1 LGYWRALRGR
11 WPLGGDM
18 AEKKDMVQID
28 SLEKYFGEDKERV
41 HVLKGVTLNIPEGSL
56 YTFLGPSGCGKTT
69 TLRCVAGL
77 ERPDGGKI
85 SIAGHTVF
93 ASGER
98 VYVPTNKRPIGMV
111 FQSYAIWPH
120 MTVAENVAYPL
131 TIQRRPKDEVKRR
144 VSDVLKIVGLD
155 GLEDRPAPK
164 LSGGQQQRV
173 AFARALVNEPK
184 VMLLDEPLSNLDAKL
199 RVQMRSEIKALQRRT
214 NITTIFVT
222 HDQAEALAISDQ
234 IAVMHGGKLI
244 EVGAPHQL
252 YARPTRRFTATFLGL
267 TNLID
272 GRIVELHGDAQPGKI
287 QTKKGLL
294 SFIPAPGLKQ
304 DQAAVVSIRPEN
316 IPLFKDRP
324 QLSENVLEGK
334 VTEAIFMGDAYQ
346 CKVAVGDDILA
357 VHTHPF
363 NSVSPGEK
371 VYLQLD
377 PASCNGLPA
386 DDREGI
392 DESML
397 GD

>member
-1 LGYWRALRGR
+1 
-11 WPLGGDM
+11 M
-18 AEKKDMVQID
+18 ADKADMVQIE

-41 HVLKGVTLNIPEGSL
+41 HVLKGVSLNIPEGSL

-77 ERPDGGKI
+77 ERPDGGRI
-85 SIAGHTVF
+85 SIGGRPVY

-120 MTVAENVAYPL
+120 MTVAENVGYPL
-131 TIQRRPKDEVKRR
+131 TIHRRPKTEIKKR

-173 AFARALVNEPK
+173 AFARALINEPK

-234 IAVMHGGKLI
+234 IAVMHGGVLI
-244 EVGAPHQL
+244 EIGSPHEL
-252 YARPTRRFTATFLGL
+252 YTRPKRRFTATFLGL
-267 TNLID
+267 TNLIEGKVLDVD
-272 GRIVELHGDAQPGKI
+272 GNSRPGKL
-287 QTKKGLL
+287 QTKKGIL
-294 SFIPAPGLKQ
+294 SFIPSTALKK
-304 DQAAVVSIRPEN
+304 DQAAVISIRPEN
-316 IPLFKDRP
+316 IPLYKEKPASMD
-324 QLSENVLEGK
+324 NVLEGT

-346 CKVAVGDDILA
+346 CKVAVGDDIIA

-363 NSVSPGEK
+363 NVVNPGDK
-371 VYLQLD
+371 VYLHLD
-377 PASCNGLPA
+377 PGSCNGLPA
-386 DDREGI
+386 DDKEGV

>member
-1 LGYWRALRGR
+1 
-11 WPLGGDM
+11 M
-18 AEKKDMVQID
+18 ADKKDMVQIE

-41 HVLKGVTLNIPEGSL
+41 HVLKGVTLFIPEGSL

-77 ERPDGGKI
+77 ERPDGGRI
-85 SIAGHTVF
+85 SINGQTVF

-131 TIQRRPKDEVKRR
+131 TIQRRPKSEIKQR
-144 VSDVLKIVGLD
+144 VGDVLKIVGLD

-244 EVGAPHQL
+244 EVGAPHDL
-252 YARPTRRFTATFLGL
+252 YTRPKRKFTATFLGL
-267 TNLID
+267 TNLIQGKVLEVD
-272 GRIVELHGDAQPGKI
+272 GDSRPGKMA
-287 QTKKGLL
+287 TKKGVL
-294 SFIPAPGLKQ
+294 SFIPSTTLKK
-304 DQAAVVSIRPEN
+304 DQQAVISIRPEN
-316 IPLFKDRP
+316 IPLHKEKP
-324 QLSENVLEGK
+324 QGLDNVLEGIVK
-334 VTEAIFMGDAYQ
+334 EAVFMGDAYQ
-346 CKVAVGDDILA
+346 CKIAVGDDLLS

-363 NSVSPGEK
+363 NAVSPGDK
-371 VYLQLD
+371 VYLHLD
-377 PASCNGLPA
+377 PNSCNGLPA
-386 DDREGI
+386 DDTEGV
-392 DESML
+392 DESVL
-397 GD
+397 GN

>member
-1 LGYWRALRGR
+1 
-11 WPLGGDM
+11 M
-18 AEKKDMVQID
+18 AEKKDMVQIET
-28 SLEKYFGEDKERV
+28 LEKYFGKDKERV
-41 HVLKGVTLNIPEGSL
+41 HVLKGVTLNVPQGSL

-77 ERPDGGKI
+77 ERPEGGRI
-85 SIAGHTVF
+85 SIGGQTVF
-93 ASGER
+93 AFGER
-98 VYVPTNKRPIGMV
+98 LYVPTNKRPIGMV

-131 TIQRRPKDEVKRR
+131 TVQRRPKVEIKKR
-144 VSDVLKIVGLD
+144 VTDVLRIVGLD

-184 VMLLDEPLSNLDAKL
+184 VMLLDEPLSNLDARL

-222 HDQAEALAISDQ
+222 HDQSEALAISDQ

-267 TNLID
+267 TNLIE
-272 GRIVELHGDAQPGKI
+272 GKVVELNGDSKPGKI

-294 SFIPAPGLKQ
+294 TFIPAPGLKK
-304 DQAAVVSIRPEN
+304 DQAAVISIRPEN
-316 IPLFKDRP
+316 IPLHKEKP
-324 QLSENVLEGK
+324 QGLENVLEGTVK
-334 VTEAIFMGDAYQ
+334 EAIFMNDAYQ
-346 CKVAVGDDILA
+346 CKIAVNNDLLT

-363 NSVSPGEK
+363 NAVKPGDK
-371 VYLQLD
+371 VYLHLD
-377 PASCNGLPA
+377 PGSCNGLPA
-386 DDREGI
+386 EDTEGV

-397 GD
+397 GN

>member
-1 LGYWRALRGR
+1 
-11 WPLGGDM
+11 M
-18 AEKKDMVQID
+18 AEKRDMVQIE

-41 HVLKGVTLNIPEGSL
+41 HVLKGVSLSIPEGSL

-77 ERPDGGKI
+77 ERPDGGRI
-85 SIAGHTVF
+85 SIGGHTVF
-93 ASGER
+93 AFGER

-120 MTVAENVAYPL
+120 MTVAENVSYPL
-131 TIQRRPKDEVKRR
+131 TIHRRPRAEIKQR
-144 VSDVLKIVGLD
+144 VSEVLKVVGLD

-173 AFARALVNEPK
+173 AFARALINEPK
-184 VMLLDEPLSNLDAKL
+184 VMLLDEPLSNLDARL
-199 RVQMRSEIKALQRRT
+199 RVQMRSEIKSLQRRT
-214 NITTIFVT
+214 SITTIFVT

-267 TNLID
+267 TNLIE
-272 GRIVELHGDAQPGKI
+272 GKVVELDGDSKPGKI

-294 SFIPAPGLKQ
+294 SFIPAPGLKK
-304 DQAAVVSIRPEN
+304 DQAAVISIRPEN
-316 IPLFKDRP
+316 IPLHKEKP
-324 QLSENVLEGK
+324 QGLENVLEGTIK
-334 VTEAIFMGDAYQ
+334 EAIFMGDAYQ
-346 CKVAVGDDILA
+346 CKVAVGDDLLA

-363 NSVSPGEK
+363 NAVSPGDK
-371 VYLQLD
+371 VYLYLD
-377 PASCNGLPA
+377 PGSCNGLPA
-386 DDREGI
+386 DDTEGI

>member
-1 LGYWRALRGR
+1 
-11 WPLGGDM
+11 M
-18 AEKKDMVQID
+18 AEKRDMVQIA

-85 SIAGHTVF
+85 SIAGQTVF

-144 VSDVLKIVGLD
+144 VGDVLKIVGLD

-173 AFARALVNEPK
+173 AFARAIVAEPD
-184 VMLLDEPLSNLDAKL
+184 VLLLDEPLSNLDAAL
-199 RVQMRSEIKALQRRT
+199 REQMCAEFKALQRRT

-234 IAVMHGGKLI
+234 IAVMYAGTLI

-252 YARPTRRFTATFLGL
+252 YSRPTRRFTATFLGL

-272 GRIVELHGDAQPGKI
+272 GKIVELHGDAQPGKI

-304 DQAAVVSIRPEN
+304 DQAAVISIRPEN
-316 IPLFKDRP
+316 IPLYKDRP
-324 QLSENVLEGK
+324 QGLENILEGK
-334 VTEAIFMGDAYQ
+334 ITEAIFMGDAYQ
-346 CKVAVGDDILA
+346 CKVAVGDDLLA

-363 NSVSPGEK
+363 NSVSPGDK

-377 PASCNGLPA
+377 PKSCNGLPA
-386 DDREGI
+386 DDKEGI

>member
-1 LGYWRALRGR
+1 
-11 WPLGGDM
+11 M
-18 AEKKDMVQID
+18 ADKRDMVQIE

-41 HVLKGVTLNIPEGSL
+41 HVLKGVTLRIPEGSL

-77 ERPDGGKI
+77 ERPDGGRI
-85 SIAGHTVF
+85 NIGGQTVF

-131 TIQRRPKDEVKRR
+131 TIHRRPKAEIKKR
-144 VSDVLKIVGLD
+144 VSDVLKVVGLD

-173 AFARALVNEPK
+173 AFACAFINEPK

-199 RVQMRSEIKALQRRT
+199 RVQMRSEIKSLQRRT

-244 EVGAPHQL
+244 EIGSPHQL
-252 YARPTRRFTATFLGL
+252 YTRPKRKFTATFLGL
-267 TNLID
+267 TNLIEGKVVDADGD
-272 GRIVELHGDAQPGKI
+272 GRPGKL

-294 SFIPAPGLKQ
+294 SFIPATPLKK
-304 DQAAVVSIRPEN
+304 DQAAVISIRPEN
-316 IPLFKDRP
+316 IPLHKVKPEGLD
-324 QLSENVLEGK
+324 NVLEGT

-363 NSVSPGEK
+363 NAVHPGDK
-371 VYLQLD
+371 VYLHLD
-377 PASCNGLPA
+377 PGSCNGLPA
-386 DDREGI
+386 DDTEGV
-392 DESML
+392 DETML
-397 GD
+397 GA

>member
-1 LGYWRALRGR
+1 
-11 WPLGGDM
+11 M
-18 AEKKDMVQID
+18 AEKRDMVQIA

-85 SIAGHTVF
+85 SIAGQTVF

-144 VSDVLKIVGLD
+144 VGDVLKIVGLD

-199 RVQMRSEIKALQRRT
+199 RVQMRSEIKVAATPNQH
-214 NITTIFVT
+214 
-222 HDQAEALAISDQ
+222 HDDFRY
-234 IAVMHGGKLI
+234 
-244 EVGAPHQL
+244 P
-252 YARPTRRFTATFLGL
+252 
-267 TNLID
+267 
-272 GRIVELHGDAQPGKI
+272 
-287 QTKKGLL
+287 
-294 SFIPAPGLKQ
+294 
-304 DQAAVVSIRPEN
+304 
-316 IPLFKDRP
+316 
-324 QLSENVLEGK
+324 
-334 VTEAIFMGDAYQ
+334 
-346 CKVAVGDDILA
+346 
-357 VHTHPF
+357 
-363 NSVSPGEK
+363 
-371 VYLQLD
+371 
-377 PASCNGLPA
+377 
-386 DDREGI
+386 
-392 DESML
+392 
-397 GD
+397 

>member
-1 LGYWRALRGR
+1 
-11 WPLGGDM
+11 M
-18 AEKKDMVQID
+18 ADRRDMVQIGF
-28 SLEKYFGEDKERV
+28 LEKYFGEDRERV
-41 HVLKGVTLNIPEGSL
+41 HVLKGISLNIPEGSL

-85 SIAGHTVF
+85 SINGQTVF

-120 MTVAENVAYPL
+120 MTVFENVAYPL
-131 TIQRRPKDEVKRR
+131 TIQRRAKAEIKRK
-144 VSDVLKIVGLD
+144 VTEVLKIVGLD

-214 NITTIFVT
+214 SITTIFVT
-222 HDQAEALAISDQ
+222 HDQSEALAISDQ
-234 IAVMHGGKLI
+234 IAVMHAGKLI
-244 EVGAPHQL
+244 EVGSPHQL
-252 YARPTRRFTATFLGL
+252 YTHPKRRFTATFLGL
-267 TNLID
+267 TNLIE
-272 GRIVELHGDAQPGKI
+272 GKVVELNGDSRPGKME
-287 QTKKGLL
+287 TKKGIL
-294 SFIPAPGLKQ
+294 SFVPSTKLKK
-304 DQAAVVSIRPEN
+304 DQAAVISIRPEN
-316 IPLFKDRP
+316 IPVHKEKP
-324 QLSENVLEGK
+324 QGLDNVLEGTVK
-334 VTEAIFMGDAYQ
+334 EAVFMGDAYH
-346 CKVAVGDDILA
+346 CKIAVGDALLS

-363 NSVSPGEK
+363 QSMSPGEK
-371 VYLQLD
+371 VYLYLE
-377 PASCNGLPA
+377 PKSCNGLPA
-386 DDREGI
+386 DDTEGI
-392 DESML
+392 DESMM

>member
-1 LGYWRALRGR
+1 
-11 WPLGGDM
+11 M
-18 AEKKDMVQID
+18 ADKRDMVQIEA
-28 SLEKYFGEDKERV
+28 LEKYFGEDKERV
-41 HVLKGVTLNIPEGSL
+41 HVLKGVSLNVPEGSL

-77 ERPDGGKI
+77 ERPDGGRI
-85 SIAGHTVF
+85 SIAGHTVY

-131 TIQRRPKDEVKRR
+131 TIQRKSRDVIRR
-144 VSDVLKIVGLD
+144 KVSDVLKIVGLD

-234 IAVMHGGKLI
+234 IAVMHGGVLI
-244 EVGAPHQL
+244 EVGSPRQL
-252 YARPTRRFTATFLGL
+252 YTRPKRRFTATFLGL
-267 TNLID
+267 TNLIEGKVLEAD
-272 GRIVELHGDAQPGKI
+272 GDGKPGRME
-287 QTKKGLL
+287 TSKGILR
-294 SFIPAPGLKQ
+294 FIPSTTLKK
-304 DQAAVVSIRPEN
+304 DQAAVISIRPEN
-316 IPLFKDRP
+316 IPLYKERP
-324 QLSENVLEGK
+324 AQTENVLEGK
-334 VTEAIFMGDAYQ
+334 VTEAVFMGDSYQ
-346 CKVAVGDDILA
+346 CKVAVGDDLLA

-363 NSVSPGEK
+363 NAVNPGDR

-386 DDREGI
+386 DDKEGV

>member
-1 LGYWRALRGR
+1 
-11 WPLGGDM
+11 M
-18 AEKKDMVQID
+18 ADKRDMVQIEA
-28 SLEKYFGEDKERV
+28 LEKYFGEDKERV
-41 HVLKGVTLNIPEGSL
+41 HVLKGVSLNVPEGSL

-77 ERPDGGKI
+77 ERPDGGRI
-85 SIAGHTVF
+85 SIAGHTVY

-131 TIQRRPKDEVKRR
+131 TIQRKSRDVIPRK
-144 VSDVLKIVGLD
+144 VSDELNIDGLD

-234 IAVMHGGKLI
+234 IAVMHGGVLI
-244 EVGAPHQL
+244 EVGSPRQL
-252 YARPTRRFTATFLGL
+252 YTRPKRRFTATFLGL
-267 TNLID
+267 TTLIEGKVLEAD
-272 GRIVELHGDAQPGKI
+272 GDGKPGRME
-287 QTKKGLL
+287 TSKGILR
-294 SFIPAPGLKQ
+294 FIPSTTLKK
-304 DQAAVVSIRPEN
+304 DQAAVISIRPEN
-316 IPLFKDRP
+316 IPLYKERP
-324 QLSENVLEGK
+324 AQTENVLEGK
-334 VTEAIFMGDAYQ
+334 VTEAVFMGDSYQ
-346 CKVAVGDDILA
+346 CKVAVGDDLLA

-363 NSVSPGEK
+363 NAVNPGDR

-386 DDREGI
+386 DDKEGV

>member
-1 LGYWRALRGR
+1 MLTVTGLAKSFVAAEGAVKAVEDVSFTVAEAQCYAL
-11 WPLGGDM
+11 
-18 AEKKDMVQID
+18 
-28 SLEKYFGEDKERV
+28 
-41 HVLKGVTLNIPEGSL
+41 
-56 YTFLGPSGCGKTT
+56 LGPSGCGKTT
-69 TLRCVAGL
+69 ILRCVAGL
-77 ERPDGGKI
+77 EQAEQGV
-85 SIAGHTVF
+85 IAIGSRVVSD
-93 ASGER
+93 ASHFVPVHER
-98 VYVPTNKRPIGMV
+98 SIGMV

-144 VSDVLKIVGLD
+144 VGDVLKIVGLD

-234 IAVMHGGKLI
+234 IAVMYAGTLI

-252 YARPTRRFTATFLGL
+252 YSRPTRRFTATFLGL

-272 GRIVELHGDAQPGKI
+272 GKIVELHGDAQPGKI

-304 DQAAVVSIRPEN
+304 DQAAVISIRPEN
-316 IPLFKDRP
+316 IPLYKERP
-324 QLSENVLEGK
+324 QGLENVLEGK
-334 VTEAIFMGDAYQ
+334 ITEAIFMGDAYQ
-346 CKVAVGDDILA
+346 CKVAVGDDLLA

-363 NSVSPGEK
+363 NSVSPGDK

-377 PASCNGLPA
+377 PKSCNGLPA
-386 DDREGI
+386 DDKEGI

>member
-1 LGYWRALRGR
+1 
-11 WPLGGDM
+11 M
-18 AEKKDMVQID
+18 ADKRDMVQIG

-41 HVLKGVTLNIPEGSL
+41 HVLKGVSLNIPEGSL
-56 YTFLGPSGCGKTT
+56 YTLLGPSGCGKTT

-77 ERPDGGKI
+77 ERPDGGRI
-85 SIAGHTVF
+85 SIGGQTVF

-131 TIQRRPKDEVKRR
+131 TIQRRPRAEVKQR
-144 VSDVLKIVGLD
+144 VADVLKVVGLD

-214 NITTIFVT
+214 SITTIFVT

-234 IAVMHGGKLI
+234 IAVMHGGTLI
-244 EVGAPHQL
+244 EVGSPHQL
-252 YARPTRRFTATFLGL
+252 YTRPKRKFTATFLGL
-267 TNLID
+267 TNLIEGKVLEAD
-272 GRIVELHGDAQPGKI
+272 GGSRPGKMATRRGI
-287 QTKKGLL
+287 L
-294 SFIPAPGLKQ
+294 SFIPATTLKK
-304 DQAAVVSIRPEN
+304 DQAAVISIRPEN
-316 IPLFKDRP
+316 IPLHKEKP
-324 QLSENVLEGK
+324 QGLDNVLEGTVK
-334 VTEAIFMGDAYQ
+334 EAIFMGDAYQ
-346 CKVAVGDDILA
+346 CKIAVGDDLLA

-363 NSVSPGEK
+363 LSVHPGER
-371 VYLQLD
+371 VFLHLD
-377 PASCNGLPA
+377 PNSCNGLPA
-386 DDREGI
+386 DDTEGI
-392 DESML
+392 DESIL
-397 GD
+397 GA